1 MGCLW
6 LGAPTTGSSLSAGKG
21 NHLMDR
27 LRRKK
32 YVIDKKLQYRL
43 LAFNGIYFIVIV
55 LAMAIALFTPLMNEL
70 SSPDLS
76 PKAQGEAAG
85 KVLYIHATF
94 WPAVLFL
101 LLVLGAHS
109 VLISNKIAGPLHRFQ
124 RMFQRIQEGDL
135 SATMKIRR
143 GDYLIDEQTRIAD
156 MIDSLREKVEKIRK
170 EEMELEEG
178 LKEIRRAWGDTMSQ
192 DAQAR
197 LASLEEH
204 HRRLK
209 EEIAFFNTTRDPDS
223 DE

>member
-1 MGCLW
+1 MANL
-6 LGAPTTGSSLSAGKG
+6 PTGKG

-27 LRRKK
+27 WRRKK

-43 LAFNGIYFIVIV
+43 LAFNGVYFLVIVI
-55 LAMAIALFTPLMNEL
+55 AMAVALFTPLMNVL

-76 PKAQGEAAG
+76 PREQGEAAS

-94 WPAVLFL
+94 WPTVLFL

-109 VLISNKIAGPLHRFQ
+109 LLISNKIAGPLHRFQ
-124 RMFQRIQEGDL
+124 KIFQRIRDGDL
-135 SATMKIRR
+135 SSTMKIRK
-143 GDYLIDEQTRIAD
+143 GDYLLDEQTRITE
-156 MIDSLREKVEKIRK
+156 MMDSLREKVEKIQR
-170 EEMELEEG
+170 EQRELEDG
-178 LKEIRRAWGDTMSQ
+178 LKEIRRAWGDGMSE

-209 EEIAFFNTTRDPDS
+209 EEIAFFKTTRDPDS
-223 DE
+223 KD

>member
-1 MGCLW
+1 MGHQR
-6 LGAPTTGSSLSAGKG
+6 LGVPARGANVPVGKG

-32 YVIDKKLQYRL
+32 YVVDKKLQYRL
-43 LAFNGIYFIVIV
+43 LAFNAVYFMVIVI
-55 LAMAIALFTPLMNEL
+55 AMAIALFTPLMHQL

-76 PKAQGEAAG
+76 PREQGEAAG

-101 LLVLGAHS
+101 LLVLAVHS

-124 RMFQRIQEGDL
+124 RMFQRIREGDL

-156 MIDSLREKVEKIRK
+156 MIDSLREKVEKIRIEQK
-170 EEMELEEG
+170 EMEEG
-178 LKEIRRAWGDTMSQ
+178 LKEIRRAWGDKMSD
-192 DAQAR
+192 DARAR

-209 EEIAFFNTTRDPDS
+209 EEIAFFKTTRDPDL
-223 DE
+223 EE

>member
-1 MGCLW
+1 
-6 LGAPTTGSSLSAGKG
+6 
-21 NHLMDR
+21 MDR

-55 LAMAIALFTPLMNEL
+55 LAMATALFTPLMHEL
-70 SSPDLS
+70 ASPDLS
-76 PKAQGEAAG
+76 PKEQGEAAG

-101 LLVLGAHS
+101 LLILGAHS

-124 RMFQRIQEGDL
+124 RMFQRIQDGDL
-135 SATMKIRR
+135 SATMKIRK
-143 GDYLIDEQTRIAD
+143 GDYLIDEQTRIAEMMD
-156 MIDSLREKVEKIRK
+156 VLREKVEKIQ
-170 EEMELEEG
+170 
-178 LKEIRRAWGDTMSQ
+178 IRRAWGDRMSD

-197 LASLEEH
+197 LISLEEH

-209 EEIAFFNTTRDPDS
+209 EEIAFFKTTRDPDS